1 MVAAFIDS
9 AFVRKDVQQSLQT
22 AANLLL
28 MFLWEIFMIFP
39 EKRWMHYVPSY
50 IQDFLAAGLFMGSF
64 GGAYM
69 DLYYSFPAYD
79 LVMHSVGGVLCT
91 FVGYEI
97 LVCMQKRDKVKVD
110 LPIVIFGAF
119 GISFFAGTAWE
130 LFEFVFDQVA
140 PQIGDAQHW
149 SLALAEK
156 AAEEHG
162 NLIDRV
168 RLGYVVDM
176 LDTMFM
182 DFPVFNVA
190 DVFVVCG
197 TVCALIY
204 YLAFYSKS
212 DEKNWGNK
220 VDGTDPAANK

>member
-1 MVAAFIDS
+1 
-9 AFVRKDVQQSLQT
+9 
-22 AANLLL
+22 
-28 MFLWEIFMIFP
+28 
-39 EKRWMHYVPSY
+39 
-50 IQDFLAAGLFMGSF
+50 MGSF

-140 PQIGDAQHW
+140 PQIGDGGRARHRPAECH
-149 SLALAEK
+149 SCKRSNALCT
-156 AAEEHG
+156 
-162 NLIDRV
+162 
-168 RLGYVVDM
+168 Y
-176 LDTMFM
+176 
-182 DFPVFNVA
+182 
-190 DVFVVCG
+190 
-197 TVCALIY
+197 
-204 YLAFYSKS
+204 
-212 DEKNWGNK
+212 
-220 VDGTDPAANK
+220 

>member
-9 AFVRKDVQQSLQT
+9 VFVRKDVQQSLQT

-130 LFEFVFDQVA
+130 LFGKSKRPGGSADRRRSALVA
-140 PQIGDAQHW
+140 CSCRKGGGRARHRPAECH
-149 SLALAEK
+149 SRKRSNALCT
-156 AAEEHG
+156 
-162 NLIDRV
+162 
-168 RLGYVVDM
+168 Y
-176 LDTMFM
+176 
-182 DFPVFNVA
+182 
-190 DVFVVCG
+190 
-197 TVCALIY
+197 
-204 YLAFYSKS
+204 
-212 DEKNWGNK
+212 
-220 VDGTDPAANK
+220 